1 MKNPSAKPVKGFT
14 LIELLVAM
22 AITTIIITILVSIT
36 GLSLDTWNRSRSEI
50 RAARQGKAMIDSMS
64 RDFESMVV
72 RKGNNFEWLY
82 AAFSPTAS
90 GPKDN
95 SNKSPNAA
103 DLVFFS
109 AATDR
114 YNGNIGDIGPTG
126 KDKGGDV
133 STVAYQLAYK
143 DPIDGGNTKF
153 NTFVLYRKLVNPDM
167 TFGTVAVPGT
177 LGIAFDST
185 NASTA
190 NSPAL
195 LTRARNAAADA
206 SLSGNEVDNV
216 GNFICENVYQFTLT
230 FHVEATGT
238 SGTLVSVPVPL
249 GDGTGG
255 TTSILKIAGS
265 GLHMDSGIVGSG
277 VTNPQLKAGRVTSIE
292 VSLTVL
298 TDFGLSQMRKRDL
311 SNAAAKAEFIAKN
324 SYQFSKLIPVP
335 GS

>member
-1 MKNPSAKPVKGFT
+1 MKIPSKKSGRGFT

-22 AITTIIITILVSIT
+22 AITTVIITILVSIT
-36 GLSLDTWNRSRSEI
+36 SLSLDTWNRSRSEI
-50 RAARQGKAMIDSMS
+50 RAARQGKAMIDSMA

-82 AAFSPTAS
+82 AAFSPTLK
-90 GPKDN
+90 GPKREGG
-95 SNKSPNAA
+95 SETENKSPNAA
-103 DLVFFS
+103 NLVFFS

-114 YNGNIGDIGPTG
+114 YNGNIGVASR
-126 KDKGGDV
+126 DKGGDV
-133 STVAYQLAYK
+133 STIAYRLAYK
-143 DPIDGGNTKF
+143 DPIDSGATPNPKF
-153 NTFVLYRKLVNPDM
+153 ETFVLYRKIINPDV
-167 TFGTVAVPGT
+167 TFTDTLGTPFTVAGN
-177 LGIAFDST
+177 D
-185 NASTA
+185 
-190 NSPAL
+190 L
-195 LTRARNAAADA
+195 LTKAESAAPDI
-206 SLSGNEVDNV
+206 SVSGPGIDDSN
-216 GNFICENVYQFTLT
+216 NFICENVYQFTLT

-238 SGTLVSVPVPL
+238 SGTQVSVPVPL

-298 TDFGLSQMRKRDL
+298 TDFGLAQMRKRDL
-311 SNAAAKAEFIAKN
+311 NNTAAKTAFIAEN
-324 SYQFSKLIPVP
+324 SYQFSKIIPVP